1 MPTNF
6 RLFIA
11 LAVFLLITGCEPKVF
26 SPEVMPNGVKYSYR
40 DPTAL
45 SLAVAG
51 SFNQWNPTI
60 HRMSGPDASGT
71 WTILL
76 PLQPGRYEY
85 RFVVN
90 GTSWVLDPSAPSV
103 DDGMGDRNS
112 IVDVPN

>member
-1 MPTNF
+1 MPASF
-6 RLFIA
+6 RLFIS
-11 LAVFLLITGCEPKVF
+11 VIIFLLFSGCEPKLF
-26 SPEVMPNGVKYSYR
+26 SPEVLPNGITYSYR

-45 SLAVAG
+45 SIAVVG
-51 SFNQWNPTI
+51 SFNHWNPAI
-60 HRMSGPDASGT
+60 NRLSGPDASGI

-90 GTSWVLDPSAPSV
+90 GTNWVLDPSAPSV

-112 IVDVPN
+112 IVDVSN

>member
-1 MPTNF
+1 MPKNNRF
-6 RLFIA
+6 FIA
-11 LAVFLLITGCEPKVF
+11 LAAFLLITGCEPKRF
-26 SPEVMPNGVKYSYR
+26 SPEVLSNGVRYFYH

-45 SLAVAG
+45 SISVAG
-51 SFNQWNPTI
+51 SFNHWNPEI
-60 HRMSGPDASGT
+60 NRLSGPDASGI

-90 GTSWVLDPSAPSV
+90 GSNWVLDPSAPSV